1 MPISLGAGSQKRAG
15 GPSGP
20 PTIIFDP
27 QAFTVQATVGAGVSL
42 ATATLSHGA
51 GNGTWSIVSFTGP
64 SGQPTL
70 FRLRT
75 TTGPQIVIETSRALT
90 AADVS
95 LAWSVTVS
103 FLGDGLGSPVQRT
116 LPGTVTAGPVT
127 ITFSDPNRIMS
138 LPIGNNVVV
147 TSATVPAPGTGL
159 WSTGAGHWPKLSL
172 SATTGQTVQVR
183 TNTALGTADI
193 GVKNIVVGYQVEGS
207 GPVQASTTVEIRPSS
222 GAPFWRWG
230 MSDNGS
236 FGGDPAL
243 LEVYKNA
250 FGPQLKSLTIF
261 SAFPSSSTWAT
272 IAGYMNNTNSHLYKA
287 LAWCKDN
294 QVVPVISL
302 PVCQHNDLAS
312 NSNGQYGNFAPV
324 NNGTYDSAIV
334 TFAQRVRN
342 LMGTSEVI
350 FRLGHEPTHF
360 PWRISYA
367 LYLLPGGAESARLAW
382 ARVATKL
389 REGMGAGANVYTNY
403 CHTIA
408 WTAEGGAN
416 KKGIGF
422 LTKPPYNKSLMDA
435 FLEFYPGDAFIDILS
450 WDFYDDPS
458 PMPTSTNYDTWA
470 TKRRQMY
477 DFAVARNKLFGVD
490 EWGLKRKITT
500 GGTNTFTFPS
510 GQTITNASI
519 TGCGDNADFIR
530 HAHRMF
536 SSFASNRMIYANY
549 FRMFEAG
556 YKRDSILSGSV
567 NLETAVHFLS
577 GRTGAA
583 PSGKCGFQGKNDGSY
598 GTLNGE
604 LVGWDYSTATSF
616 AYDTYKSLFHP

>member
-1 MPISLGAGSQKRAG
+1 V
-15 GPSGP
+15 
-20 PTIIFDP
+20 IIFNP
-27 QAFTVQATVGAGVSL
+27 QAFTVPATTSLGISL

-64 SGQPTL
+64 AGQPSL

-75 TTGPQIVIETSRALT
+75 TTGPQIVIETSRT
-90 AADVS
+90 VTTADVS
-95 LAWSVTVS
+95 PAWSVTVS

-116 LPGTVTAGPVT
+116 LSGTVTLGPVSISFT
-127 ITFSDPNRIMS
+127 DPDRIMS
-138 LPIGNNVVV
+138 LPIGSNVVV
-147 TSATVPAPGTGL
+147 TSAVVSAPGTGL
-159 WSTGAGHWPKLSL
+159 WSTGAGHWSKLSL
-172 SATTGQTVQVR
+172 SATSGQTVQIR

-193 GVKNIVVGYQVEGS
+193 GIKNIVVGYQGDGA

-230 MSDNGS
+230 MSDNGA
-236 FGGDPAL
+236 FGGNPAN

-250 FGPQLKSLTIF
+250 FGPQLKSLTTF
-261 SAFPSSSTWAT
+261 SAFPSDSTWAT
-272 IAGYMNNTNSHLYKA
+272 IAGYMNNTNSNLYKV

-302 PVCQHNDLAS
+302 PVCQFNDLAS

-324 NNGTYDSAIV
+324 NNGVYDDAIV

-342 LMGTSEVI
+342 LMGNSLVV

-389 REGMGAGANVYTNY
+389 RQGMGAGANVYTGY

-408 WTAEGGAN
+408 WSAEGGAN
-416 KKGIGF
+416 RKGIGF

-435 FLEFYPGDAFIDILS
+435 FLEFYPGDAFIDVLA

-458 PMPTSTNYDTWA
+458 PMPTSSNYDTWVP
-470 TKRRQMY
+470 RRRLMY

-510 GQTITNASI
+510 GRTITNASI

-530 HAHRMF
+530 HVHRMF
-536 SSFASNRMIYANY
+536 SSFASDRMIYANY
-549 FRMFEAG
+549 FRMFEVG
-556 YKRDSILSGSV
+556 YNREGILSGGGDL
-567 NLETAVHFLS
+567 NTAVHLLS
-577 GRTGAA
+577 GRTGAT
-583 PSGKCGFQGKNDGSY
+583 PVGKSPFQGKNDGSY

-616 AYDTYKSLFHP
+616 AYNTYKSLFHP